1 MSVNAV
7 TNGARHRA
15 ARRPLSTLAS
25 AATASSVGRRT
36 AVVAASSGL
45 IVSMLGGTAANAA
58 PVEQDSTKLNTVDLN
73 ALTAQARAALESA
86 PAVTVA
92 AEAGFSIES
101 AAVAVTPAPEPV
113 RVVETRATPA
123 PSRSAERAAVTA
135 ATTATTEK
143 AASVA
148 VPASA
153 SGSAIVS
160 IASRYVGVP
169 YLSGGSTPDGFDCS
183 GFTQYVFAQ
192 AGISLP
198 RTSSAQGSVGTKVS
212 RADAQPGDLIWSPG
226 HISIY
231 AGDGMQIDSP
241 RPGKTIQVRQ
251 IWQSNPT
258 FIRVA

>member
-1 MSVNAV
+1 MTVNAV
-7 TNGARHRA
+7 TTNGARHRA

-58 PVEQDSTKLNTVDLN
+58 PIEQDSTKLNTVDLN
-73 ALTAQARAALESA
+73 ALTTQARAALESA

-92 AEAGFSIES
+92 AEAGFAIES

-113 RVVETRATPA
+113 RVVESRSTTA
-123 PSRSAERAAVTA
+123 PSRSAERTS

-169 YLSGGSTPDGFDCS
+169 YVSGGSTPDGFDCS

-192 AGISLP
+192 VGISLP
-198 RTSSAQGSVGTKVS
+198 RSSSAQGSVGTKVS
-212 RADAQPGDLIWSPG
+212 RADAQPGDLIWTPG

-231 AGDGMQIDSP
+231 AGDGMQIDAP
-241 RPGKTIQVRQ
+241 RPGKTIQIRQ